1 MRLPEAK
8 IKEAILHPEKL
19 VRQEA
24 LLHFSE
30 SFTQDTEVMS
40 LAIKAIET
48 YGRKN
53 AFLYTHMLIELAQTE
68 TTVDWAIR
76 ELNRNDDPDDDY
88 SFSIP
93 RLLINAD
100 RQLLIPR
107 ANDILQ
113 APGFS

>member
-8 IKEAILHPEKL
+8 IKEAILHAEKL
-19 VRQEA
+19 VRQDS
-24 LLHFSE
+24 LRYFTE
-30 SFTQDTEVMS
+30 SFSSDTEVMP

-53 AFLYTHMLIELAQTE
+53 AFLYAHMLIELEQTE

-88 SFSIP
+88 SFSIS
-93 RLLINAD
+93 RLLLNAD
-100 RQLLIPR
+100 PQFLIPR

-113 APGFS
+113 AP